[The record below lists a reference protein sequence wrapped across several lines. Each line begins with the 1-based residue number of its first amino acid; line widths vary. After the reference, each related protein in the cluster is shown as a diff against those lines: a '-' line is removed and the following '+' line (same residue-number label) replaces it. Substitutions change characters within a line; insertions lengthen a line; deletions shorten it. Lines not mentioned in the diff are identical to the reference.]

1 MSPDPRTSA
10 ASSPAAHLGARGGDA
25 TRFAELVDRLGG
37 DGAMARETWSSV
49 VAAWS
54 APERRYHG
62 LGHLRAC
69 LATLDEAR
77 EDAAF
82 RDDADIAELAL
93 VYHDVVYDPRARDSE
108 ERSALRLIADA
119 RALGL
124 SPACVEAAAACV
136 RATAHMAGA
145 GAVKVVEQLVIDV
158 DLAILGSESSEFAT
172 YEAAVRAEYA
182 HVAGVAFAI
191 GRGRFLA
198 ELLRRPSL
206 FGTPF
211 FRERFE
217 ARARANIAATL
228 ATPAYAPH
236 RCARLFAF

>member
-1 MSPDPRTSA
+1 MSPAPRTSA
-10 ASSPAAHLGARGGDA
+10 VSSSAAHLSASGGDA

-37 DGAMARETWSSV
+37 DGAIARETWSRV

-54 APERRYHG
+54 APVRHYHG

-69 LATLDEAR
+69 LATLDDAR
-77 EDAAF
+77 ADAAF
-82 RDDADIAELAL
+82 RDHADIVELAL
-93 VYHDVVYDPRARDSE
+93 VYHDIVYDPRADDSE

-119 RALGL
+119 CALGL
-124 SPACVEAAAACV
+124 AQERVEAAATCV
-136 RATAHMAGA
+136 RATAHRAGA
-145 GAVKVVEQLVIDV
+145 GTAKVGEQLVVDV
-158 DLAILGSESSEFAT
+158 DLAILGSEPSEFAT
-172 YEAAVRAEYA
+172 YEAAVRAEYS
-182 HVAGVAFAI
+182 HVPSVAFAI

-228 ATPAYAPH
+228 ATGAYAPH
-236 RCARLFAF
+236 RWARMFAT